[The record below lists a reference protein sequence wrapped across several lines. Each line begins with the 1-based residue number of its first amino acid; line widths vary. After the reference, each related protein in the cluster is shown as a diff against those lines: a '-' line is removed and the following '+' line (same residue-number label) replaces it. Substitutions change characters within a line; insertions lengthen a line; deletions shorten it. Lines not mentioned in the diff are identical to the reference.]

1 MRRSVWR
8 RSKEPHAG
16 SVRWKKRSGQ
26 PGVLLLQITQVLVR
40 VLVILQPLP
49 DSVSRWFQ
57 SGTNPHTGAE
67 DWLYTGGYFDRNY
80 THCPNIY

>member
-1 MRRSVWR
+1 MEEEEWTTRCVI
-8 RSKEPHAG
+8 ATG
-16 SVRWKKRSGQ
+16 
-26 PGVLLLQITQVLVR
+26 VLVR
-40 VLVILQPLP
+40 VLVILQSLP

-57 SGTNPHTGAE
+57 LGTNPHTGAE

>member
-16 SVRWKKRSGQ
+16 SVRWKKRSGR
-26 PGVLLLQITQVLVR
+26 PGVCYCYSLHRFSSVSWSFSNLFPT
-40 VLVILQPLP
+40 
-49 DSVSRWFQ
+49 VSRWFQ
-57 SGTNPHTGAE
+57 PGTNPHTGAE